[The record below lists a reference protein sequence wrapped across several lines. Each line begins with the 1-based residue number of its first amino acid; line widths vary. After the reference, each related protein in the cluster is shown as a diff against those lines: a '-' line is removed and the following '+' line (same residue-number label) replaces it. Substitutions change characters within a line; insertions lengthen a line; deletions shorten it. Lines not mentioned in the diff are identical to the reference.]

1 MNDAMRVAPTVRE
14 YVQSIQEGK
23 FTSEKLVMECLDRI
37 DATEPDIGAWAHLDR
52 ENALGQARNLDEI
65 RKRGQ
70 PVGDLHGIP
79 VGVKDIFDTCE
90 FPTQRGTPI
99 YSGRQPDADAAVVEK
114 LREAGAVIPGK
125 TVTTEFAWMYPADT
139 RNPHNPAYTPGGSS
153 SGSAAAVAAGH
164 VPLAIGSQTG
174 GSTIRPASYCGIY
187 GFKPSRGIISRRG
200 VFQTSATLDQVGL
213 FGQNL
218 GDVALLADVLGGYD
232 ASDNMSYLVPRP
244 RVLDGFLSEVPV
256 EPNFAWIELPYADQF
271 SEATHAGC
279 EELVQ
284 ELGAQIDRIPA
295 PQSFSVLIECHKI
308 IYDYEIYRCLKG
320 ERENHWDQLSDTAK
334 TALES
339 ARERTPSQ
347 YQEALEILEAAN
359 TWFRQFFNDYDAI
372 LTPSATGEAVTLSE
386 GTGNP
391 ICSTIWTLCGLPCLS
406 LPLLAGEDDL
416 PIGIQLVAGL
426 NEDDR
431 LFRTSRWLLNY
442 LQS

>member
-1 MNDAMRVAPTVRE
+1 MNDATRIALTVRE

-70 PVGDLHGIP
+70 PVGNLHGIP

-99 YSGRQPDADAAVVEK
+99 YSGRQPDADSAVVEK

-125 TVTTEFAWMYPADT
+125 TVTTEFAWMHPADT
-139 RNPHNPAYTPGGSS
+139 RNPHNPAHTPGGSS

-200 VFQTSATLDQVGL
+200 VFQTAATLDQVGL

-218 GDVALLADVLGGYD
+218 GDVALLADVVGGYD

-271 SEATHAGC
+271 SEATMPVAKNLYRSWVH
-279 EELVQ
+279 
-284 ELGAQIDRIPA
+284 R
-295 PQSFSVLIECHKI
+295 SIEFPH
-308 IYDYEIYRCLKG
+308 RN
-320 ERENHWDQLSDTAK
+320 R
-334 TALES
+334 
-339 ARERTPSQ
+339 
-347 YQEALEILEAAN
+347 
-359 TWFRQFFNDYDAI
+359 
-372 LTPSATGEAVTLSE
+372 
-386 GTGNP
+386 
-391 ICSTIWTLCGLPCLS
+391 LP
-406 LPLLAGEDDL
+406 
-416 PIGIQLVAGL
+416 
-426 NEDDR
+426 
-431 LFRTSRWLLNY
+431 Y
-442 LQS
+442 